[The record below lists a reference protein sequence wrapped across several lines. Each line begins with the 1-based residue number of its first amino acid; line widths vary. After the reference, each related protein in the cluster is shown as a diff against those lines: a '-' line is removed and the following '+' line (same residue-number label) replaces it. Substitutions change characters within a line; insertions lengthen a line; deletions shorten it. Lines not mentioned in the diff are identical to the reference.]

1 MMSEHE
7 LPQDVPYEI
16 PVDYVHSLIRWT
28 LEPSWSAQM
37 SFDWIYDGVDMS
49 IRDYFATAIARQEP
63 GVTFDDCVHD
73 FSGYELKEIV
83 NASDVTAFRSK
94 DDSWIYQRQV
104 WSPTRVYFI
113 CQDGTQQVQ
122 SRPRNPPGHD

>member
-1 MMSEHE
+1 
-7 LPQDVPYEI
+7 
-16 PVDYVHSLIRWT
+16 
-28 LEPSWSAQM
+28 M

-49 IRDYFATAIARQEP
+49 IRDYFAEAIAKQEP

-73 FSGYELKEIV
+73 FTGYELKELV

-104 WSPTRVYFI
+104 WSPSRVYFI

-122 SRPRNPPGHD
+122 SRPRNPS

>member
-104 WSPTRVYFI
+104 
-113 CQDGTQQVQ
+113 
-122 SRPRNPPGHD
+122 